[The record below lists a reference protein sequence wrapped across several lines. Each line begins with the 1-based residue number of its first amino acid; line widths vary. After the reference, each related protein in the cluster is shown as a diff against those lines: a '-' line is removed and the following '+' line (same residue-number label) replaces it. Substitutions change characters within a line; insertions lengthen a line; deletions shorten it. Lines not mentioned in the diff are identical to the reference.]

1 MYIGGYDKLRVVSY
15 QILLILVNIFIP
27 LILQA
32 LEMVYQYSQTGGLM
46 IDPYA
51 GTQVS
56 AHAALR

>member
-1 MYIGGYDKLRVVSY
+1 MLVS
-15 QILLILVNIFIP
+15 IFVPLV
-27 LILQA
+27 LEA

-56 AHAALR
+56 AQAALR